1 MKNKRFTVFLT
12 VVLTAVIVLLCI
24 FTPIFKIISSWIGNI
39 LTPVQ
44 TGITSVTASVEN
56 VFAGWGNTKK
66 IAEENKQLKAE
77 IDKLKVSNQE
87 WSAYKKEND
96 RLKDLLDLKNQKD
109 SFSPVA
115 ATVIGKNAGNW
126 FNVFTVNKGKDD
138 GVVEN
143 TPVISSKGVVGRVSQ
158 VGKNWSKIVSVINYD
173 HSVSGMISRTEDL
186 VQIDGD
192 LSLMKDG
199 LLKMIVIT
207 EGADIIIGDTVVTS
221 GIGGIYP
228 KGLFV
233 GTVTEFR
240 NNKEGTGKYAVVKPD
255 VDFQRVY
262 DVLLLT
268 GAGE

>member
-1 MKNKRFTVFLT
+1 MKNKKF
-12 VVLTAVIVLLCI
+12 AVIPVIILVIAIVALCV
-24 FTPIFKIISSWIGNI
+24 FTPVFKTVSSWIGNV

-44 TGITSVTASVEN
+44 SGFTSAYKGAEN
-56 VFAGWGNTKK
+56 VFDGWKNTKK
-66 IAEENKQLKAE
+66 LAEENKQLKAE
-77 IDKLKVSNQE
+77 IDKIKESNKE

-96 RLKDLLDLKNQKD
+96 RLKSLLELKNQRE
-109 SFSPVA
+109 SFNPVA
-115 ATVIGKNAGNW
+115 ATVIGKDAGNW
-126 FNVFTVNKGKDD
+126 FNIFTVNKGKDS
-138 GVVEN
+138 GITEN

-158 VGKNWSKIVSVINYD
+158 VGNNWAKIVSVINYD

-192 LSLMKDG
+192 LALMKEG
-199 LLKMIVIT
+199 LLKMTVIT

-228 KGLFV
+228 KGIFI

-240 NNKEGTGKYAVVKPD
+240 NNSEGTGKYAIVKPD